1 MTPSD
6 DASYGD
12 SSVWDSRFK
21 REGDLDWGGFWIDP
35 FVDTLAESNCRKV
48 LDLGC
53 GSGNDV
59 RRLANLD
66 LLVTGLDFSTIALD
80 IARSKRIPGA
90 GLVRADMGSGLPF
103 LKGCFDAVFSNVAF
117 HMFDDMMTRA
127 VIQEVKRILRASG
140 IFIFHVNSVDDRE
153 LRAGRRQVSEKLG
166 PNRVREE
173 DGQTVHFFSQ
183 SELEGHFQEW
193 THLEVE
199 HLFVLDGITGKPFKA
214 VWRGC
219 ARN

>member
-21 REGDLDWGGFWIDP
+21 REGDLDWGGLWIDP
-35 FVDTLAESNCRKV
+35 FVDTLAESICSKV

-59 RRLANLD
+59 RRLAELGFQ
-66 LLVTGLDFSTIALD
+66 VTGLDFSKIALD
-80 IARSKRIPGA
+80 IARSKRNPRA
-90 GLVRADMGSGLPF
+90 GYVRADMGRGLPF
-103 LKGCFDAVFSNVAF
+103 LKRCFDAVFSNVAL
-117 HMFDDMMTRA
+117 HMFDDMITRA
-127 VIQEVKRILRASG
+127 VIQEVKRILRPSG

-153 LRAGRRQVSEKLG
+153 LRAHRRRVTEKLG
-166 PNRVREE
+166 PNRVREA
-173 DGQTVHFFSQ
+173 DGQTVRFFSQ
-183 SELEGHFQEW
+183 SELEGHFREW
-193 THLEVE
+193 THLKIE
-199 HLFVLDGITGKPFKA
+199 HLFVPDRITGDPFKA